1 MSAAELIAEDP
12 PEAGAPPWMATFADL
27 MSLLMCFFVLLLSFS
42 EMDAQKYKLIAGSM
56 KQAFGVQ
63 NQISAQDIPR
73 GTSIIAQEFS
83 PGRPDPTPIPSVQ
96 QQTTDQDLQ
105 TLDVLDRDPG
115 TNPDKSLTELNP
127 DEAQELLQKVLEEK
141 IEETKLDAEALA
153 NALSEEI
160 NQGMV
165 DIETAGRSITIRI
178 RERGSFRSGSAT
190 LNPDFVPV
198 MAKLRSALT
207 SVAGDIAVE
216 GHTDN
221 IPISTALFRSNWDLS
236 AQRALSVA
244 HELLEFDELAD
255 ERFLIIGHADTRPH
269 MENSSIENRASNR
282 RVEIIVRQD
291 LDEET
296 SDTINEIQASNPD
309 ILSTLNLN

>member
-1 MSAAELIAEDP
+1 MIAE
-12 PEAGAPPWMATFADL
+12 EIQETGAPPWMATFADL

-63 NQISAQDIPR
+63 NQVNVQDIPK

-83 PGRPDPTPIPSVQ
+83 PGRPDPTPINTVQ

-115 TNPDKSLTELNP
+115 TNPEKSLTELNP
-127 DEAQELLQKVLEEK
+127 DEAQELLEKVLEELV
-141 IEETKLDAEALA
+141 EETRQDADALA
-153 NALSEEI
+153 NALSDEI

-178 RERGSFRSGSAT
+178 REKGSFQSASAA
-190 LNPDFVPV
+190 LHLDFVPV
-198 MAKLRSALT
+198 MAKLRSAL
-207 SVAGDIAVE
+207 VDIEGDIAVE

-244 HELLEFDELAD
+244 HELLEFDELVD
-255 ERFLIIGHADTRPH
+255 DRFLVVGHADTQPH
-269 MENSSIENRASNR
+269 MDNDTAENRAANR
-282 RVEIIVRQD
+282 RVEIIVRQG

-296 SDTINEIQASNPD
+296 SETISEIQESNPD
-309 ILSTLNLN
+309 VLSTLNLD